1 MKSFQFMSV
10 GEDNKVRCIRQT
22 HLLTFDVEHWYEGF
36 RYRGI
41 DGWQAFP
48 PRDDQTVER
57 LLNKMSETGQRST
70 MFFTGRYAEEF
81 PHVVRRAAR
90 EGHEVASHSY
100 SHRVLSRM
108 GSIEAF
114 REDLS
119 RSVGVLEDTA
129 GCKVKGYRAPKWSI
143 SDMNY
148 LEVLNVLY
156 EAGLEYDSSVFP
168 NLLGGSSAVF
178 PHQVDLGN
186 GTKIWEVPAT
196 TCPFFGLRLPVGGGL
211 YFRLFPSWLMRKTLS
226 SCQSN
231 SQPSMIYL
239 HPYDLDASCPHLPG
253 GNPMFQWLRYY
264 GINET
269 RDRLGVLLQHYK
281 FCTVLEYLREKENCL
296 LKPTERISNDHSSR
310 SS

>member
-1 MKSFQFMSV
+1 MSV

-108 GSIEAF
+108 GSINAF
-114 REDLS
+114 REDLL
-119 RSVGVLEDTA
+119 RSVGLLEDIS
-129 GCKVKGYRAPKWSI
+129 GYKVKGYRAPKWSI
-143 SDMNY
+143 FDLDYFTILDAMH
-148 LEVLNVLY
+148 EV
-156 EAGLEYDSSVFP
+156 GLEYDSSVSP
-168 NLLGGSSAVF
+168 KILNGAKRVF
-178 PHQVDLGN
+178 PHQVVLGS
-186 GTKIWEVPAT
+186 GAKMWEIPVT
-196 TCPFFGLRLPVGGGL
+196 TYPFFGLRLPVAGGL
-211 YFRLFPSWLMRKTLS
+211 TFRLFPKWVTSRGISLCKYA
-226 SCQSN
+226 N
-231 SQPSMIYL
+231 QPSITYL
-239 HPYDLDASCPHLPG
+239 HPYDLDADCPRPSG
-253 GNPMFQWLRYY
+253 GGALFQWARYY
-264 GINET
+264 GLGSANV
-269 RDRLGVLLQHYK
+269 RLDEILSQYK
-281 FCTVLEYLREKENCL
+281 FGAIIDWVKQQEENVPREE
-296 LKPTERISNDHSSR
+296 SA
-310 SS
+310 